1 MKLKARHIRRIR
13 LKMKLYDVWVTVG
26 LFGVDTYRPPTCSL
40 LARSPKE
47 AARRAYRKGLH
58 TGDKFIGIE
67 SDSNFARY
75 AVRLSNKKSQRF
87 TTYWK

>member
-13 LKMKLYDVWVTVG
+13 SKMKLYDVWVTVS
-26 LFGVDTYRPPTCSL
+26 LFGVDTYSAPTCSL

-47 AARRAYRKGLH
+47 AAKRAYRKGLH

-67 SDSNFARY
+67 SDSNFGRY
-75 AVRLSNKKSQRF
+75 AVRLSDKKSQRF